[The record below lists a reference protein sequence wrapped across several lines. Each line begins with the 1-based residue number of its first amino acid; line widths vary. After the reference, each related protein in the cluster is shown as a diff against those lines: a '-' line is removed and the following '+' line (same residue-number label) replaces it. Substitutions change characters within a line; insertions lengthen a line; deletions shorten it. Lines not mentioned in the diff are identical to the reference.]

1 MMMTFVPR
9 LSPFRCLTCAKR
21 HRKISKTAVLGAR
34 SLTESTKNRVKKLC
48 PHLFVEHPSREKRS
62 ELECA
67 FRRGGSGRWPVA
79 PVYDLSL
86 SSTARRS
93 LESSGLVQ
101 KITERSSSTRR
112 ARG

>member
-9 LSPFRCLTCAKR
+9 LSPFLCLTCVKP
-21 HRKISKTAVLGAR
+21 HRKISKPAVLGAR

-79 PVYDLSL
+79 
-86 SSTARRS
+86 
-93 LESSGLVQ
+93 G
-101 KITERSSSTRR
+101 STRLRPFSLVPRPPQPGKVGAR
-112 ARG
+112 AKDHGEE